1 MQPLSVVRVNPDTPV
16 GAGFKPAPTGVSL
29 IERAARVQQSFHIGD
44 KRIFPNAYLAPMSGV
59 TDISF
64 RRLVSRLS
72 GGRTGLLIS
81 EFISVEGLTRD
92 NPKSMRQMAF
102 AEEERP
108 FSVQIFGGEPSRMAW
123 GAKIVQE
130 TGADFVEINC
140 GCPAPK
146 VVSKGGGS
154 GLLRDLP
161 NLANILR
168 QVKAAVT
175 IPVTIKVRVGW
186 SDDLITLFETLKIAE
201 GEGAAAFVI
210 HGRTRAQGYKGFAN
224 WNLIAEA
231 KSRASIPVIG
241 NGDILRA
248 EDVLQRLET
257 YGVDGVAVGRGAMHN
272 PWIFG
277 QLADLYEGKVPREP
291 GREDYLYVF
300 SEYEAL
306 LREEMD
312 LEQRVLGK
320 LKQMAAR
327 VLKGLRGSSAARISL
342 LRSQSNAEFRDH
354 LHRYFES
361 LGEIEHDL
369 AAVVELNGTDETE
382 VAEGN
387 TYRN

>member
-1 MQPLSVVRVNPDTPV
+1 MGVEEKRSDEPV
-16 GAGFKPAPTGVSL
+16 TFNEWL
-29 IERAARVQQSFHIGD
+29 H
-44 KRIFPNAYLAPMSGV
+44 
-59 TDISF
+59 
-64 RRLVSRLS
+64 
-72 GGRTGLLIS
+72 
-81 EFISVEGLTRD
+81 
-92 NPKSMRQMAF
+92 
-102 AEEERP
+102 
-108 FSVQIFGGEPSRMAW
+108 VQIFGGEPSRMAW

-291 GREDYLYVF
+291 GRE
-300 SEYEAL
+300 EGPPGA
-306 LREEMD
+306 RAGT
-312 LEQRVLGK
+312 RV
-320 LKQMAAR
+320 AHAR
-327 VLKGLRGSSAARISL
+327 
-342 LRSQSNAEFRDH
+342 
-354 LHRYFES
+354 
-361 LGEIEHDL
+361 
-369 AAVVELNGTDETE
+369 
-382 VAEGN
+382 
-387 TYRN
+387 